1 MTTTASSDPAT
12 VGLDPAA
19 LQRLVAAI
27 QADIDQGQTAGAA
40 IIVARG
46 GAIGCRE
53 VLGHVAPGRAAAVD
67 DIYLL
72 MSLSKSFA
80 ASLVLR
86 AIDHGR
92 FTLDTRAADVL
103 PEFGVAGKKSITVRQ
118 LLSHTAGIF
127 PALPPPPPLGFD
139 DMGNLAKV
147 VAAISAVPVAYPP
160 GTQCSYAPT
169 AGHAVLAQMLVV
181 TDPAKR
187 SFSTI
192 AHEERFKPL
201 GMVDTRYG
209 MSLDEP
215 RRVPTF
221 YTERN
226 TTPATTAAAN
236 MLNTFMPK
244 GEVWA

>member
-53 VLGHVAPGRAAAVD
+53 VLGHVAPGRAAAAD

-86 AIDHGR
+86 AVDHGR
-92 FTLDTRAADVL
+92 FTLDTHAADVL
-103 PEFGVAGKKSITVRQ
+103 RNSVS
-118 LLSHTAGIF
+118 
-127 PALPPPPPLGFD
+127 
-139 DMGNLAKV
+139 LARK
-147 VAAISAVPVAYPP
+147 ASPS
-160 GTQCSYAPT
+160 G
-169 AGHAVLAQMLVV
+169 
-181 TDPAKR
+181 
-187 SFSTI
+187 SFSAI
-192 AHEERFKPL
+192 RRAYSPHCR
-201 GMVDTRYG
+201 
-209 MSLDEP
+209 P
-215 RRVPTF
+215 RLRWGW
-221 YTERN
+221 
-226 TTPATTAAAN
+226 TTWGTSPRS
-236 MLNTFMPK
+236 
-244 GEVWA
+244 